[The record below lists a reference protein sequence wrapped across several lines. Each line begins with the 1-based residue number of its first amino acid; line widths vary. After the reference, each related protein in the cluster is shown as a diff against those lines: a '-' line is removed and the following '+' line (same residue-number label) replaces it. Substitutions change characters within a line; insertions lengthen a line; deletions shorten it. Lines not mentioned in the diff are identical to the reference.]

1 MSNLK
6 QLAKPSPEIS
16 DFEWERTPYS
26 VKIIIAR
33 LQHTIEQKQQE
44 LDDVRF
50 ENNWLL
56 EELDLRIDPNYQTY
70 TPSVPEVIL
79 WAVIGF
85 ILTVAGTFVEAY
97 SISAPWSWENQGITI
112 ATLGV
117 TYQIGAVLLT
127 GCLGGKN
134 AAILSQ
140 IAYLS
145 LGLLGLP
152 LFAGGGGW
160 QYVLEPNFGYLLGF
174 VFGAW
179 VCGYL
184 AFKNLPRI
192 DSLVL
197 SCLAGLLVIHL
208 TGIIYLTF
216 LSSWQGLAEGITL
229 LQSLNFYSFAPLP
242 GQLGVICAVA
252 LVSWIMRKI
261 MFA

>member
-1 MSNLK
+1 MSNLR
-6 QLAKPSPEIS
+6 QLPKPSQEIS
-16 DFEWERTPYS
+16 DFEWERTPHT

-33 LQHTIEQKQQE
+33 LQHTIEQKQQD

-50 ENNWLL
+50 ENHWLR
-56 EELDLRIDPNYQTY
+56 EELDLRIDPAYQND

-85 ILTVAGTFVEAY
+85 ILTVGGTFVEAY
-97 SISAPWSWENQGITI
+97 SISAPWSWENQGVTI

-117 TYQIGAVLLT
+117 SYQIGAVLLT
-127 GCLGGKN
+127 ACLGGKN

-152 LFAGGGGW
+152 IFASGGGW

-179 VCGYL
+179 LCGYL
-184 AFKNLPRI
+184 AFKNLARI
-192 DSLVL
+192 DSLML

-208 TGIIYLTF
+208 TGIIYLIF
-216 LSSWQGLAEGITL
+216 LSYWQGLAEGMTL
-229 LQSLNFYSFAPLP
+229 VQSLNLYSFAPLP
-242 GQLGVICAVA
+242 GQLAVICTVA
-252 LVSWIMRKI
+252 LISWIMRKI